1 VGGRCWW
8 WSREGA
14 ERDRKRRE
22 RHKGKVGDVCVCG
35 ERGWGDV
42 VAWPARAL
50 EFNQIELLTRVNS
63 RQNSM
68 LVRVGVG
75 VGR

>member
-1 VGGRCWW
+1 
-8 WSREGA
+8 
-14 ERDRKRRE
+14 
-22 RHKGKVGDVCVCG
+22 
-35 ERGWGDV
+35 V

-50 EFNQIELLTRVNS
+50 EYNQIELLTRVNS